1 MRVSTAAALAAL
13 CAAAAFP
20 AALAAVPFSSALKLF
35 GYAEKNGRIPPST
48 ELLIFNHT
56 CGSTALPCAITQ
68 MHFPSI
74 YPGGGCPWDWES
86 GVVRV
91 YVDGAPAPAL
101 NLTLLQLASVGAA
114 GAQGNSHK
122 DISPFAAGHLF
133 GKNAQTGGVWSTV
146 RIPFA
151 ASVSVTLT
159 QAASCAADSTY
170 WAIVR
175 GIEGLALQLGEV
187 ELPPAARLVQSTIVN
202 TTFAPDEYIPLASAP
217 PGTDGMLLYTFLDAT
232 SKDPNYLEGC
242 FHLTSSLSSTPNST
256 IFLSSGTEDYF
267 LSARCAAERAEP
279 LARAAPRPFSFPHL
293 CAPPLFARPFRA
305 APRQLL

>member
-1 MRVSTAAALAAL
+1 MRFAAHCLAAALAAL
-13 CAAAAFP
+13 CAAP
-20 AALAAVPFSSALKLF
+20 AALAATPFSKEHRLF
-35 GYAEKNGRIPPST
+35 GYAEKNGRIPPAT

-86 GVVRV
+86 GVLRV
-91 YVDGAPAPAL
+91 YIDGAPAPTV

-114 GAQGNSHK
+114 GAQGNGHK
-122 DISPFAAGHLF
+122 DISPFSGGHLF

-151 ASVSVTLT
+151 ATVRVTLQ
-159 QAASCAADSTY
+159 QAASCASPSTY

-175 GIEGLALQLGEV
+175 GIEGLALQLGEI
-187 ELPPAARLVQSTIVN
+187 ELPPAARLVQSTIAA
-202 TTFAPDEYIPLASAP
+202 TTFAPDAFIPLASAP
-217 PGTDGMLLYTFLDAT
+217 AGVDGMMLYTFLDAT
-232 SKDPNYLEGC
+232 SGDPNYLEGC
-242 FHLTSSLSSTPNST
+242 FHLTSSLSSSSNST

-267 LSARCAAERAEP
+267 LSARCVFP
-279 LARAAPRPFSFPHL
+279 SFPL
-293 CAPPLFARPFRA
+293 PIPLSLTQPPQFP
-305 APRQLL
+305 PSQLL